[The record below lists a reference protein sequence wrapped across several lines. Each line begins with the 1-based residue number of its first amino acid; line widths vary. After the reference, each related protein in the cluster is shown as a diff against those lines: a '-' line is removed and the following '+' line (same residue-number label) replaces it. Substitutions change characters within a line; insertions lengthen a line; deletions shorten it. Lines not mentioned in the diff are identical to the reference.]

1 MGSNCSYPHNE
12 SGPRPKWAK
21 IIKPPIGSQSQ
32 RSQTHNIRRQ
42 KIRRNQ
48 KLSKTHLAPAEV
60 LPNFQIPGGNSIL
73 THTTPFLNST
83 TTWGNTR
90 FATKWR
96 LLQALR
102 PNGALHLMVLIRRA
116 RLERVSRPRKRN
128 LGSNRRMGVICPRNA
143 RRVQVFVS
151 STVESTILSM
161 GRLATRYLMKP
172 SCENY

>member
-1 MGSNCSYPHNE
+1 MGSNCSYTHKE

-21 IIKPPIGSQSQ
+21 IIKPPIGSQ
-32 RSQTHNIRRQ
+32 RSQTHILGGKKFEETKNWAKPIWRQ
-42 KIRRNQ
+42 PKFFQ
-48 KLSKTHLAPAEV
+48 
-60 LPNFQIPGGNSIL
+60 NFQIPGGNSIL

-102 PNGALHLMVLIRRA
+102 PNGALHLIRRA
-116 RLERVSRPRKRN
+116 RLERMSRPRKRN
-128 LGSNRRMGVICPRNA
+128 FGSDRRMGVICPRNA
-143 RRVQVFVS
+143 RRVRVFVS